1 MRKAKQIWSVVLC
14 VVAFAIVVAIPVSA
28 ETVSEVIYD
37 SKAEGPAI
45 SGKQAKKTTTGS
57 MIYTAD
63 SYGSDGWSSDG
74 DEWVYF
80 RGRSSSGLTQVTES
94 QRLNYTGYIRY
105 GSLPYLSGYGVMGDY
120 YRIAIQYDSSNPHQY
135 VNLYVTWTP

>member
-1 MRKAKQIWSVVLC
+1 MRKKKRIWSVVLC
-14 VVAFAIVVAIPVSA
+14 AIAVAIMFAIPASA
-28 ETVSEVIYD
+28 ETGSEVIYD
-37 SKAEGPAI
+37 SKDGVATV
-45 SGKQAKKTTTGS
+45 SGSQAKKTTGGS
-57 MIYTAD
+57 MVYSAEPYT
-63 SYGSDGWSSDG
+63 SDGWSSDG

-94 QRLNYTGYIRY
+94 QRLNYTGRTRY

-120 YRIAIQYDSSNPHQY
+120 YRIAIQYDSSNPYQY